1 MLKVRTRAAFVKLYS
16 LYIYDKTVRTGEP
29 SDLEE
34 VGALRPEI
42 LSPVVTTSGVT
53 TTPLLPTASLMLSDL
68 AESLP
73 TSPPAVGCR

>member
-1 MLKVRTRAAFVKLYS
+1 MVLGHDVYRTSCATSTCFS
-16 LYIYDKTVRTGEP
+16 PSEP

-42 LSPVVTTSGVT
+42 LPLFVTTSGVT
-53 TTPLLPTASLMLSDL
+53 TTTLLTAASLMLSGL

-73 TSPPAVGCR
+73 TLPAVGCR